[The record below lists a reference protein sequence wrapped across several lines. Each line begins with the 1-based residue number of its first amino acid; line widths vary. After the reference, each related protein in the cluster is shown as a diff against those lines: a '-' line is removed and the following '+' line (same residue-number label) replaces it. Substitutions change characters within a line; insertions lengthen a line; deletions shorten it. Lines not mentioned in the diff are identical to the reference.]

1 MLKIFDGRRYNTESA
16 RLIRK
21 KSNNSAEMVSR
32 WEETLYR
39 TKTGLWFLHCEGGAK
54 TIYAAP
60 CIRPINEDAAV
71 LWLTDNFGHDAAQDV
86 LCTVYGKS
94 IPVTVLIPQ
103 ILVQKIE
110 KKREETGKSRTDVIL
125 DALQEYFR

>member
-1 MLKIFDGRRYNTESA
+1 MLKIIDGRRYNTESA

-32 WEETLYR
+32 WEATLYR
-39 TKTGLWFLHCEGGAK
+39 TKAGLWFLHYEGGAK
-54 TIYAAP
+54 TIYATP
-60 CIRPINEDAAV
+60 SIRPISEEVAVCWLNE
-71 LWLTDNFGHDAAQDV
+71 NFGNDAAQDV

-110 KKREETGKSRTDVIL
+110 KKRKETGESRTDVVL
-125 DALQEYFR
+125 DALREYFR